1 MVEFIHS
8 FEGRITDSIRI
19 RIPLAL
25 VIFLSVSV
33 IYNTFVILCLG
44 WSHVLNFKHYT
55 YWNYLI
61 VTIFDLLYL
70 STWFTS
76 SHSLFKCMNVIVF
89 PIVMGSTA
97 IVNIL
102 IIVILQNNDWIMVSA
117 SVFGEGQ
124 LPLGKIHLVD
134 YIIHGLPFLSRFV
147 ALILGQQDIVRQYV
161 YAYLHNHIRVIF
173 NLKNFRT
180 RRLAYFCYW
189 LVCPL
194 IPVAIYSSIN
204 NPFVEYPTNFTI
216 LEATIILLSITLLFQ
231 IITYFAVYTAT
242 VVCAVCE
249 QSTQHF
255 AFHLDCINTSN
266 RTTYIRRKE
275 KRLVVTDINV

>member
-1 MVEFIHS
+1 MHS
-8 FEGRITDSIRI
+8 FEGRITESIRI

-25 VIFLSVSV
+25 VIFLSISV
-33 IYNTFVILCLG
+33 IYNILVILCLG

-76 SHSLFKCMNVIVF
+76 SHTLFKWMNVIIF

-161 YAYLHNHIRVIF
+161 YAYLHDHIRVIL
-173 NLKNFRT
+173 NLSKFKT

-189 LVCPL
+189 IFCPL

-204 NPFVEYPTNFTI
+204 NPFVEYPTNFTV
-216 LEATIILLSITLLFQ
+216 LEATTILLSITLLFQ

-242 VVCAVCE
+242 VVCAVCDHT
-249 QSTQHF
+249 TQHF
-255 AFHLDCINTSN
+255 AFHLDCITGNKSTTVRRRERQLITSG
-266 RTTYIRRKE
+266 
-275 KRLVVTDINV
+275 VNV